1 MKLIKAY
8 QGNAPVLLQMWAMQV
23 LRPAFLE
30 ANNGDTIGYNNL
42 IDAVMSMKSHCSII
56 TNTLAM
62 PIPFAYYHICVVLM
76 YFTFT
81 IFSIILVAQESP
93 WTILFLFMI
102 IFCINIL
109 AFATSSALLVGANV
123 SYYLTIMRSFLTL
136 LRALVGDY
144 DLDEMSGWSV
154 NYLVEW
160 FFIVYMFACI
170 FIFLSFF
177 FAIHSVAQS
186 KADASSSNAEES
198 SRPDDDAAAAAA
210 PITLNPSSSSDA
222 LTSSPPPPAAR
233 GGRLATVRS

>member
-42 IDAVMSMKSHCSII
+42 IDAVMSMKSHCSFI

-102 IFCINIL
+102 ILIVSGMREIAQAMSDPFGDDQGDLPTEKFIREVRAHGSIL
-109 AFATSSALLVGANV
+109 ATADTIPPLDGYKPVLMMPELLEKPPINKFFDGIGNAVVGVFA
-123 SYYLTIMRSFLTL
+123 
-136 LRALVGDY
+136 
-144 DLDEMSGWSV
+144 
-154 NYLVEW
+154 
-160 FFIVYMFACI
+160 
-170 FIFLSFF
+170 
-177 FAIHSVAQS
+177 
-186 KADASSSNAEES
+186 
-198 SRPDDDAAAAAA
+198 P
-210 PITLNPSSSSDA
+210 
-222 LTSSPPPPAAR
+222 SPPPPPVPLPPPANGVLKKKGAEEE
-233 GGRLATVRS
+233 LL